1 MALSDPT
8 EAKGVAA
15 RPETTKAED
24 KSSPPEIDL
33 QALAER
39 IYRLFREEAVLER
52 ERLGRPRPG

>member
-8 EAKGVAA
+8 EAQGVAA
-15 RPETTKAED
+15 RPEATKAED